1 MPLTTDYPVVQAALD
16 NLQPGQLEDGTAI
29 GTAIAT
35 AANRLRMRRA
45 SRAC

>member
-1 MPLTTDYPVVQAALD
+1 MQAALD

-35 AANRLRMRRA
+35 AANRLRDA
-45 SRAC
+45 PGSSR